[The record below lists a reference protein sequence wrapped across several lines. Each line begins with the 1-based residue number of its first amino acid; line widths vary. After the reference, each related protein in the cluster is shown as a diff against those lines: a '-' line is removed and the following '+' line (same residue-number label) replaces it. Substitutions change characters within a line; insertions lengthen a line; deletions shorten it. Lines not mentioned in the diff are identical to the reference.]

1 MVDFSLNETD
11 QKILEEVKKLAK
23 ATEKNSRY
31 WDEHEEEV
39 RPMGQKVPEAEAFSY
54 IFDMMKDRDKK
65 EGACSPMLYQM
76 TQSMNQGL
84 GDGLM
89 SIMSGQRNWA
99 LGNAS
104 LQATGT
110 PEQQAKWGNTLL
122 AMANTEPGCG
132 SDSKAIETTAVLDGD
147 EWVLNGEKI
156 FVTTGI
162 LCQGLVVWATID
174 KSAGRGGIK
183 SFVVMKGTP
192 GFQLE
197 KKEKKLG
204 IRSSDTAAFVLK
216 NCRIPRE
223 NLLGLDEEVKQK
235 GGGGFKGLM
244 KTFNMTRPMVS
255 AGGIGNVNA
264 AYDFVQEAMK
274 KEGIEMDWEAGPFK
288 RTGVQD
294 KMIELESQIQAASLS
309 TLRAA
314 WLAEKGQPNNLESA
328 MCKAK
333 GGEVSRTGAQ
343 LAIELLG
350 ALGIT
355 QDQLVE
361 KAFRDARITDIYEG
375 TGEINRLVVARA
387 ILGYSSEDLM

>member
-1 MVDFSLNETD
+1 
-11 QKILEEVKKLAK
+11 
-23 ATEKNSRY
+23 
-31 WDEHEEEV
+31 
-39 RPMGQKVPEAEAFSY
+39 
-54 IFDMMKDRDKK
+54 
-65 EGACSPMLYQM
+65 
-76 TQSMNQGL
+76 
-84 GDGLM
+84 
-89 SIMSGQRNWA
+89 
-99 LGNAS
+99 
-104 LQATGT
+104 
-110 PEQQAKWGNTLL
+110 
-122 AMANTEPGCG
+122 
-132 SDSKAIETTAVLDGD
+132 
-147 EWVLNGEKI
+147 
-156 FVTTGI
+156 
-162 LCQGLVVWATID
+162 
-174 KSAGRGGIK
+174 
-183 SFVVMKGTP
+183 
-192 GFQLE
+192 

-244 KTFNMTRPMVS
+244 RTFNMTRPMVS

-274 KEGIEMDWEAGPFK
+274 KEGVEMNWEAGPLK
-288 RTGVQD
+288 RTSIQD

-328 MCKAK
+328 MCKSK
-333 GGEVSRTGAQ
+333 GGEISRTGAQ

-387 ILGYSSEDLM
+387 ILGYTSEDLM